1 MARHSLRTRLLHT
14 SIPTRRQHRSPRC
27 RSKDSIA
34 LHDLYQAV
42 ILRVLLASVPVAFQ
56 FTLQLQ
62 ISYLASDSGLGLTRI
77 SNGKLCLKIHKPIR
91 ACSFPPVILRMLTSY
106 LSSPEVYS
114 RDFQFVKGS
123 PDGFGD
129 LHLFG
134 CCTRTAGFDGFDL
147 G

>member
-1 MARHSLRTRLLHT
+1 
-14 SIPTRRQHRSPRC
+14 
-27 RSKDSIA
+27 
-34 LHDLYQAV
+34 
-42 ILRVLLASVPVAFQ
+42 
-56 FTLQLQ
+56 
-62 ISYLASDSGLGLTRI
+62 
-77 SNGKLCLKIHKPIR
+77 
-91 ACSFPPVILRMLTSY
+91 MLTSY